1 MRLRDFAAVK
11 ISAGCTKYQFYFE
24 PECVILYRYVDKALY
39 NNGANSDIIYKDSLD
54 PIKCKRIAYSSE
66 EIYASISG
74 KEIHFSR
81 PIPTDV
87 YAIALLNE

>member
-1 MRLRDFAAVK
+1 MKLRDFAAVK

-39 NNGANSDIIYKDSLD
+39 NNEANSDIIYRYNSE
-54 PIKCKRIAYSSE
+54 PTMCKRIAYASDE
-66 EIYASISG
+66 LCASISG
-74 KEIHFSR
+74 REIFFTQ
-81 PIPTDV
+81 PIPVDI